1 MKRTL
6 SLSREALA
14 ELTADDLGAVVG
26 GQEIGPTGGGDTC
39 PLIECLNSRRIPCT
53 V

>member
-26 GQEIGPTGGGDTC
+26 GQGPTGGGDTC